1 MDLFDALLA
10 LGDLGLLV
18 VEDRVDVVSQEVGR
32 QSNRLGRRITDTCQ
46 VIGESLSVLLHLQ
59 IGQATGIC
67 IQVGI
72 LEDCLGCYQFL
83 KIADLN

>member
-1 MDLFDALLA
+1 VDLFDALLA

-32 QSNRLGRRITDTCQ
+32 QSNRLGRWITDTCQ
-46 VIGESLSVLLHLQ
+46 VIGESLSMLLHLQ
-59 IGQATGIC
+59 IGQAAGIC

-72 LEDCLGCYQFL
+72 LEDCLGCYQF
-83 KIADLN
+83 